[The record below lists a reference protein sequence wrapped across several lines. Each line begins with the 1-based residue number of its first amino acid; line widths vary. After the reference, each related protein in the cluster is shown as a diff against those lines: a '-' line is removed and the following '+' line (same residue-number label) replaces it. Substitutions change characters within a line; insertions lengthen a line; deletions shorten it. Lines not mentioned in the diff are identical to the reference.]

1 MGIGQKSVKMKCIR
15 QVISQK
21 AIEEQTIVAD
31 SSEKFRIIKFVL
43 LSKSCSQRLIVKIIE
58 PLPSPRICRTMTVTV
73 QNLRDALHSA
83 EVEELWEICLEAYHQ
98 DNTSQ
103 QDHIDLA
110 KWISSVRTNFLAHA
124 EDVGDEDSDELRTS
138 LALGYIEMK
147 SRWQMLNTQINYQV
161 FRKGEANITLTYKS
175 TLLSILVDKIGGFI
189 TAQDLQKIQ
198 EFLLNPTIM
207 TL

>member
-1 MGIGQKSVKMKCIR
+1 
-15 QVISQK
+15 
-21 AIEEQTIVAD
+21 
-31 SSEKFRIIKFVL
+31 
-43 LSKSCSQRLIVKIIE
+43 
-58 PLPSPRICRTMTVTV
+58 MTVTV

-83 EVEELWEICLEAYHQ
+83 EVEELWKVCLDAYYH
-98 DNTSQ
+98 DNTLQ
-103 QDHIDLA
+103 ERIDLA
-110 KWISSVRTNFLAHA
+110 KWIASVRTNFLAHA

-161 FRKGEANITLTYKS
+161 FRKGEANVNLTYKS
-175 TLLSILVDKIGGFI
+175 TLLSVLVDKIGNFI

-198 EFLLNPTIM
+198 EFLLNPTVT

>member
-1 MGIGQKSVKMKCIR
+1 
-15 QVISQK
+15 
-21 AIEEQTIVAD
+21 
-31 SSEKFRIIKFVL
+31 
-43 LSKSCSQRLIVKIIE
+43 
-58 PLPSPRICRTMTVTV
+58 MTVTV

-83 EVEELWEICLEAYHQ
+83 EVEELWKVCLEAYHQ

-103 QDHIDLA
+103 DRLDLA
-110 KWISSVRTNFLAHA
+110 KWIASVRTNFLSHA

-175 TLLSILVDKIGGFI
+175 TLLSILVDKIGSFI